1 MEKQDL
7 QAKDLLKVAAV
18 EPELYCK
25 ITPMY
30 KCYYIEQINV

>member
-7 QAKDLLKVAAV
+7 QAKDLLKVAAA

-25 ITPMY
+25 ITP
-30 KCYYIEQINV
+30 KCYYIEKINV